1 MNKNI
6 GRVNTKMKIIMY
18 KHFIHT
24 LLMRYVLLSKKLSV
38 IDILNNTLIEICRI
52 YSSKINSIMSYYKF
66 LLTLSTQTFFNVN
79 LN

>member
-24 LLMRYVLLSKKLSV
+24 LLISYVLLSKKNNNK
-38 IDILNNTLIEICRI
+38 ILCYR
-52 YSSKINSIMSYYKF
+52 YSK
-66 LLTLSTQTFFNVN
+66 
-79 LN
+79 